1 MKEVYKFKIDK
12 ALSEAVEARQLELT
26 GLERLYWSTLS
37 TTAYVIPQ
45 EKIKTLQDEY
55 IKVNAE
61 YEMLKTKVNNLIP
74 EECLFVDDKEQLEL
88 NNKLYCLLK
97 EEHII

>member
-1 MKEVYKFKIDK
+1 MKEVYKFKIDS

-37 TTAYVIPQ
+37 TTSYVIPQ
-45 EKIKTLQDEY
+45 EKIKALQDEY

-74 EECLFVDDKEQLEL
+74 EEYLDPKYHWSLDFTNSEVTVSES
-88 NNKLYCLLK
+88 
-97 EEHII
+97 

>member
-37 TTAYVIPQ
+37 TTSYVIPQ

-74 EECLFVDDKEQLEL
+74 EEYLDPKYHWSLDFP
-88 NNKLYCLLK
+88 NN
-97 EEHII
+97 EVTVSES

>member
-1 MKEVYKFKIDK
+1 MKEVYKFKIDR

-37 TTAYVIPQ
+37 TTSYVIPQ

-74 EECLFVDDKEQLEL
+74 EEYLDPKYHWSLDFA
-88 NNKLYCLLK
+88 NN
-97 EEHII
+97 EVTISES

>member
-37 TTAYVIPQ
+37 TTSYVIPQ

-61 YEMLKTKVNNLIP
+61 YEMLKTKINNLIP
-74 EECLFVDDKEQLEL
+74 EQYLDAEYHWNLDFASNEVTISES
-88 NNKLYCLLK
+88 
-97 EEHII
+97 

>member
-1 MKEVYKFKIDK
+1 MKEVYKFKIDS
-12 ALSEAVEARQLELT
+12 ALSEAFEARQLELT

-37 TTAYVIPQ
+37 TTSYVIPQ

-61 YEMLKTKVNNLIP
+61 YEMLKTKINNLIP
-74 EECLFVDDKEQLEL
+74 EQYLDTKYHWNLDFASNEVTISES
-88 NNKLYCLLK
+88 
-97 EEHII
+97 

>member
-1 MKEVYKFKIDK
+1 MKEVYKFKIDS

-26 GLERLYWSTLS
+26 GLERLYWSTIS
-37 TTAYVIPQ
+37 TTSYVIPQ
-45 EKIKTLQDEY
+45 EKIKALQDEY

-74 EECLFVDDKEQLEL
+74 EEYLDPKYHWSLDFA
-88 NNKLYCLLK
+88 NN
-97 EEHII
+97 EVTVSES

>member
-37 TTAYVIPQ
+37 TTSYVIPQ

-74 EECLFVDDKEQLEL
+74 EEYLDPKYHWSLDFA
-88 NNKLYCLLK
+88 NN
-97 EEHII
+97 EVTVSES

>member
-37 TTAYVIPQ
+37 TTSYVIPQ

-61 YEMLKTKVNNLIP
+61 YEMLKTKINNLIP
-74 EECLFVDDKEQLEL
+74 EEYLDPKYHWSLDFA
-88 NNKLYCLLK
+88 NN
-97 EEHII
+97 EVTVSES

>member
-1 MKEVYKFKIDK
+1 MKEVYKFKIDS

-26 GLERLYWSTLS
+26 GLERLYWSTIS
-37 TTAYVIPQ
+37 TTSYVIPQ
-45 EKIKTLQDEY
+45 EKIKALQDEY

-74 EECLFVDDKEQLEL
+74 EEYLDPKYHWSLDFA
-88 NNKLYCLLK
+88 NN
-97 EEHII
+97 EVTISES

>member
-1 MKEVYKFKIDK
+1 MKEVYKFKIDS

-74 EECLFVDDKEQLEL
+74 EEYLDPKYHWSLDFA
-88 NNKLYCLLK
+88 NN
-97 EEHII
+97 EVTVSES

>member
-1 MKEVYKFKIDK
+1 MKEVYKFKIDS

-37 TTAYVIPQ
+37 TTSYVIPQ
-45 EKIKTLQDEY
+45 EKIKALQDEY

-74 EECLFVDDKEQLEL
+74 EEYLDPKYHWSLDFA
-88 NNKLYCLLK
+88 NN
-97 EEHII
+97 EVTISES

>member
-1 MKEVYKFKIDK
+1 MKEVYKFKINS

-37 TTAYVIPQ
+37 TTSYVIPQ

-61 YEMLKTKVNNLIP
+61 YEMLKTKINNLIP
-74 EECLFVDDKEQLEL
+74 EEYLDPKYHWNLDFA
-88 NNKLYCLLK
+88 NN
-97 EEHII
+97 EVTVSES

>member
-37 TTAYVIPQ
+37 TTAYIIPP

-61 YEMLKTKVNNLIP
+61 YEMLKTKINNLIP
-74 EECLFVDDKEQLEL
+74 EQYLDAKYHWNLDFASNEVTISES
-88 NNKLYCLLK
+88 
-97 EEHII
+97 